1 MLSSPPGRRL
11 DASLHER
18 GFFLGYPRFHSRLMK
33 GLDRQQPM
41 HTSSN
46 FKNGHSRHFSPAFSP
61 QITSN
66 DNPHGHGRG
75 DAVNINAQRRMT
87 LEQAAPASAIS
98 QGGTCTLGS
107 WSPPANFSNL
117 PAVVISPLI
126 LRFLTHLDAAGL
138 ASTSR
143 RIRDLIFSNAMF
155 GSIRTLSPHLE
166 NVAVVARNRLPRKE
180 IKSADATVM
189 VYKAYEAGTWV
200 PAVRSLLE
208 HGLLAGE
215 HVGPDHQALLA
226 RCDAWINQA
235 GTDASTLPE
244 DEVLTVLAK
253 VSDNSSTAQFL
264 RELLVSAKHG
274 ATGAADD
281 YLQDMLA
288 ELRKLVLESALDA
301 ISANLIA
308 PRAQEAMQAQ
318 AALAAQAN
326 VSTTGAALPAADR
339 GFTSLPG
346 VLIAPMILRFLI
358 FLEAASLAGTCTRVR
373 IHVVSDPSH
382 RLLRPLGPYMG
393 NVHTLAFGGQSSTQ
407 SRVDAARRDVAA
419 FKRNPALWMPTVE
432 SLLAPGIP
440 GEQQICPAHQA
451 MLRQCEAWLQ
461 QADTNAANIPSHNVL
476 ALMQR
481 VGAPGWL
488 QGLLQDVLD
497 TVTFNDPAATGARK
511 LKVMLPMVRELVLE
525 SALDALS
532 LSPAAQPLP
541 TTASP
546 SPSRIRTRD
555 FYSGHHALLRQ
566 CQDWQRQAFK
576 NPARL
581 PVDEVMAVVRSLGV
595 PAPEQL
601 AMQDALQAAARQDRT
616 GEGAQ
621 AAMRVME
628 RVREVVNQSLFEI
641 TIAALPAGDSPGA
654 TPVPLRADSSGF
666 R

>member
-1 MLSSPPGRRL
+1 
-11 DASLHER
+11 
-18 GFFLGYPRFHSRLMK
+18 
-33 GLDRQQPM
+33 
-41 HTSSN
+41 
-46 FKNGHSRHFSPAFSP
+46 
-61 QITSN
+61 
-66 DNPHGHGRG
+66 
-75 DAVNINAQRRMT
+75 
-87 LEQAAPASAIS
+87 
-98 QGGTCTLGS
+98 
-107 WSPPANFSNL
+107 
-117 PAVVISPLI
+117 LI

-143 RIRDLIFSNAMF
+143 RIRDLVFSNAMF

-180 IKSADATVM
+180 VKAADCAVI
-189 VYKAYEAGTWV
+189 VYRSYQADTWV

-215 HVGPDHQALLA
+215 HIGPDHQALLA

-244 DEVLTVLAK
+244 DKVLAVLAR

-264 RELLVSAKHG
+264 RELLASAKHG
-274 ATGAADD
+274 ATGAVDD
-281 YLQDMLA
+281 YLKDMLA
-288 ELRKLVLESALDA
+288 EVRKLVLESALDA

-308 PRAQEAMQAQ
+308 PRTQDALQAQ
-318 AALAAQAN
+318 AAHPVQVA
-326 VSTTGAALPAADR
+326 VTKTGAALPAATR
-339 GFTSLPG
+339 GFTGLPG
-346 VLIAPMILRFLI
+346 VLIAPMILRFLMY
-358 FLEAASLAGTCTRVR
+358 LEAASLAGTCTRVR

-382 RLLRPLGPYMG
+382 RLLRPLGPHMG

-432 SLLAPGIP
+432 TLLAPGIP

-451 MLRQCEAWLQ
+451 MLRQCDAWLKQ
-461 QADTNAANIPSHNVL
+461 TDTDAANIPAQQVL
-476 ALMQR
+476 AVMQR
-481 VGAPGWL
+481 VGAPNWL
-488 QGLLQDVLD
+488 QGLVQDVLD
-497 TVTFNDPAATGARK
+497 TAAFHDPAATGAKK
-511 LKVMLPMVRELVLE
+511 LKVMLLLVRELVLE

-532 LSPAAQPLP
+532 ASPAAEPDQPYRTP
-541 TTASP
+541 ASGG
-546 SPSRIRTRD
+546 SLRIRARD

-576 NPARL
+576 NPASL
-581 PVDEVMAVVRSLGV
+581 PVDEVMAVVRTLGA
-595 PAPEQL
+595 PACEQL
-601 AMQDALQAAARQDRT
+601 AISEALQTAAVQART

-628 RVREVVNQSLFEI
+628 RVREMVNQSLFEI

-654 TPVPLRADSSGF
+654 TPVPLRADSSGS